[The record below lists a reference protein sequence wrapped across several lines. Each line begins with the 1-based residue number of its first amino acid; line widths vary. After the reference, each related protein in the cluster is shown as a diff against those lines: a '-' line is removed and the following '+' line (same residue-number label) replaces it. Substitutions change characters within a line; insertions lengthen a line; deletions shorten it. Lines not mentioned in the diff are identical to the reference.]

1 MAFSF
6 PDRLHT
12 SARPLNFFS
21 TAPHLSMRFL
31 SPHGSEFRLRPHP
44 AFSGG
49 IPRASW
55 GLHATPADVWIQ
67 QYPLELAF
75 QVRFPVI
82 DGLSEFAS
90 EHRFDPSSRRFLHCW
105 SRLFPLTV
113 PGSDHRPISISSVET
128 LRRALVCALPL
139 LAIWTQQH
147 PLFPGGLIRPTA
159 SGVFPAF
166 AGWP

>member
-12 SARPLNFFS
+12 SAKPLNFFS
-21 TAPHLSMRFL
+21 TAPHLSMQFL
-31 SPHGSEFRLRPHP
+31 SPHGFEFQLRPHP

-49 IPRASW
+49 IPRASL
-55 GLHATPADVWIQ
+55 GMHATPVDVWIQ

-90 EHRFDPSSRRFLHCW
+90 EPPVWPF
-105 SRLFPLTV
+105 V
-113 PGSDHRPISISSVET
+113 Q
-128 LRRALVCALPL
+128 ALPSL
-139 LAIWTQQH
+139 LKSALSPHGSWFG
-147 PLFPGGLIRPTA
+147 PPTRLNFL
-159 SGVFPAF
+159 S
-166 AGWP
+166 